1 MSTTEP
7 SVKLPQCL
15 VETRKQ
21 DNMSAMAYEQK
32 IHLLEK
38 QREELLEV
46 NKQWDH
52 QFRHMKQIYE
62 KKVAELKVKLSSC
75 QHNIEEEHKQKQKK
89 TEEKTLAKEPCI
101 QHLKAKDTI
110 LVELQEIEEEN
121 QRLRKQNSLFSKRKE
136 HYECEINRLN
146 KALLEA
152 IQKESVLVTEPYL
165 NPAAMNVDRDDM
177 LTQIEVLKQQI
188 KIYEDDFKKERTDR
202 VRINE
207 EKEKLQKINER
218 LRCQLSKINTKTKD
232 LKQHHNP
239 RQGFLPQLRSPPV
252 DKCGNYELATHYQD
266 LTMAAHAT
274 PQLPQNQQHKT
285 HVPDYQ
291 WYVPDQ
297 LPPDVRQKENGSSL
311 KQNLPPK

>member
-101 QHLKAKDTI
+101 QHL
-110 LVELQEIEEEN
+110 
-121 QRLRKQNSLFSKRKE
+121 
-136 HYECEINRLN
+136 
-146 KALLEA
+146 ALLEA

-297 LPPDVRQKENGSSL
+297 LPPDVRQKENGKESSCAVHTFQL
-311 KQNLPPK
+311 CIT